1 MARARRQLPGR
12 PGPAGDDHELA
23 AQLADAAGRLL
34 LDLRRGP
41 RTGRDLGDEGD
52 RRSNA
57 SLLETLRRVRPDD
70 AVLSEEEADDRRRLR
85 APRVWIVDP
94 LDGTREFAESGRA
107 DWAVH
112 VALWQEG
119 SLVAA
124 AVALPALGDLLRDD
138 RPPPPSGRHGGAPRL
153 VVSRTRPPAVA
164 ATIAER
170 LGARTV
176 PMGSAGAKAAAVVR
190 GEAEAYVHAGGLHEW
205 DAAAPAAVAGAA
217 GLFVARL
224 DGSPLRFNQA
234 DPYVPDLV
242 VCRPELAAAVLSA
255 AA

>member
-1 MARARRQLPGR
+1 MTPGRRKLPGR

-57 SLLETLRRVRPDD
+57 SILEALRRARPGD
-70 AVLSEEEADDRRRLR
+70 AVLSEEEADDRRRLL

-119 SLVAA
+119 RLVAA
-124 AVALPALGDLLRDD
+124 AVALPALGHLLRDD
-138 RPPPPSGRHGGAPRL
+138 RPPPRGQHGGAPRL
-153 VVSRTRPPAVA
+153 VVSRTRPPTVA

-176 PMGSAGAKAAAVVR
+176 PMGSAGAKTAAVVR

-205 DAAAPAAVAGAA
+205 DVAAPAAVAEAA

-234 DPYVPDLV
+234 DPSVPDLV